1 MLPFFL
7 FTACKN
13 EEQPPALFELQQN
26 SGINFTNEV
35 HNTNDFNIFSYR
47 NFYNGGG
54 AAIGDINNDGLADV
68 FFTANMGS
76 NKLFLNKG
84 NFKFDDIS
92 AKAGFTNKQDWST
105 GVVMVDINH
114 DGWLDIFVCN
124 AGYVNGK
131 LPKCQLF
138 INNHQLGF
146 TDSAA
151 QYGLT
156 NPGGY
161 TTHAAFF
168 DYDLDGD
175 LDCYI
180 LNNSFIPVNT
190 LNYANK
196 RNLRAENWPVA
207 DFVKGGGDHLL
218 RNDNGHF
225 TDVSEQA
232 GIYGSL
238 IGFGLGI
245 TVGDIN
251 GDHYPDLYVSN
262 DFFEKDYVYVNQQNG
277 TFKEEG
283 ENWIGHMS
291 LASMGADMGDIN
303 NDGFPDIFTTDML
316 PSDEYRLKTTSSFDN
331 IDVERLKE
339 KSGFYYQYMQNTLQ
353 LNNQHGK
360 FLEIANYSG
369 VNASDWSWGALM
381 FDADNDGLN
390 DIYVCN
396 GINHDVTNQDFIDFF
411 ADDVVQKMVMTG
423 KKEAVDDIINKMPSQ
438 PIPNKAF
445 RNNGNLTFS
454 DEGNNWGFS
463 QPSLSNGAAYGDLDN
478 DGDLDLVVNNENEP
492 AFVYRNQSRENNK
505 HHYLGVQLK
514 GKGNNTFAIGSK
526 IELYKGSQIQ
536 SREVIPNHGF
546 QSSVDYKIIFGTGDN
561 TAADSLVIIWPDLTQ
576 TTITHPATDSV
587 YTISWANNSFP
598 LVAPKTVIPAT
609 IFTAVPANFEKH
621 TEDDYIDF
629 YYEPGLMEMLS
640 RQGPK
645 ASTGDVNG
653 DGLED
658 IFIAGA
664 ANQASQ
670 LYLQQANG
678 SFLKSEQSVFKQFA
692 DFEDVAVLL
701 FDCDKDGDLDIFA
714 GAGGNNAPAGSRLM
728 QSRLY
733 KNDGKGNFAVDTKA
747 IPNSGMNTSVVIAND
762 IDGDGDIDL
771 FAGSKSVPQL
781 YGVSPSSFIYLNDG
795 TGRFTDMAKTK
806 NPDIATIGM
815 VSAAVFADVTGDAR
829 KELIITGQWMPTRI
843 FTFAKDHFEEVKS
856 NLNDRSGWWQAIAA
870 ADLNGDGKQDLVL
883 GNIGENFYLR
893 PSATAP
899 AKLFLKDFDNNGELE
914 KIVTRT
920 VNGKDAT
927 ILMKRDITDQLP
939 YLKKENLKHEDY
951 AKKSMQ
957 DLFTTD
963 QLKNAT
969 VKLFNDDASCIAI
982 NMGNGQFE
990 IQPLP
995 ANVQFS
1001 SVNAILC
1008 TDVNS
1013 DGIPDL
1019 IMGGNDFC
1027 FQPQFGRLD
1036 ASFTHVLINN
1046 GKAQFSYVPNAVSG
1060 IELRGQ
1066 VRDIQPVKNKNGKY
1080 LLMLQNGEMPVLYAF
1095 NKRPFTAAGK

>member
-1 MLPFFL
+1 
-7 FTACKN
+7 
-13 EEQPPALFELQQN
+13 
-26 SGINFTNEV
+26 
-35 HNTNDFNIFSYR
+35 
-47 NFYNGGG
+47 
-54 AAIGDINNDGLADV
+54 
-68 FFTANMGS
+68 
-76 NKLFLNKG
+76 
-84 NFKFDDIS
+84 
-92 AKAGFTNKQDWST
+92 
-105 GVVMVDINH
+105 
-114 DGWLDIFVCN
+114 
-124 AGYVNGK
+124 
-131 LPKCQLF
+131 
-138 INNHQLGF
+138 
-146 TDSAA
+146 
-151 QYGLT
+151 
-156 NPGGY
+156 
-161 TTHAAFF
+161 
-168 DYDLDGD
+168 
-175 LDCYI
+175 
-180 LNNSFIPVNT
+180 
-190 LNYANK
+190 
-196 RNLRAENWPVA
+196 
-207 DFVKGGGDHLL
+207 
-218 RNDNGHF
+218 
-225 TDVSEQA
+225 
-232 GIYGSL
+232 
-238 IGFGLGI
+238 
-245 TVGDIN
+245 
-251 GDHYPDLYVSN
+251 
-262 DFFEKDYVYVNQQNG
+262 
-277 TFKEEG
+277 
-283 ENWIGHMS
+283 
-291 LASMGADMGDIN
+291 
-303 NDGFPDIFTTDML
+303 
-316 PSDEYRLKTTSSFDN
+316 
-331 IDVERLKE
+331 
-339 KSGFYYQYMQNTLQ
+339 
-353 LNNQHGK
+353 
-360 FLEIANYSG
+360 
-369 VNASDWSWGALM
+369 
-381 FDADNDGLN
+381 
-390 DIYVCN
+390 
-396 GINHDVTNQDFIDFF
+396 
-411 ADDVVQKMVMTG
+411 
-423 KKEAVDDIINKMPSQ
+423 MPSQ

-454 DEGNNWGFS
+454 DEGTNWGFS

-492 AFVYRNQSRENNK
+492 AFVYKNKSRENNK

-526 IELYKGSQIQ
+526 IELYKGTQIQ

-561 TAADSLVIIWPDLTQ
+561 TSADSLVIIWPDLTQ
-576 TTITHPATDSV
+576 TTIQHPATDSV
-587 YTISWANNSFP
+587 YTISWANNSIP
-598 LVAPKTVIPAT
+598 VATPTTVIPAT
-609 IFTAVPANFEKH
+609 IFTAIPASFEKH

-658 IFIAGA
+658 ILIAGA

-670 LYLQQANG
+670 LYLQQASGN
-678 SFLKSEQSVFKQFA
+678 FTKSEQSVFKQFA

-733 KNDGKGNFAVDTKA
+733 KNDGKGNFTIDTKA
-747 IPNSGMNTSVVIAND
+747 IPNSGMNTSVVISND

-815 VSAAVFADVTGDAR
+815 VSAAIFADVTGDAR

-843 FTFAKDHFEEVKS
+843 FSFKTDHFEEVKS

-883 GNIGENFYLR
+883 GNIGQNFYLH
-893 PSATAP
+893 PSATTP

-927 ILMKRDITDQLP
+927 ILMKRDITEQLP

-969 VKLFNDDASCIAI
+969 VKLFNDDASCIAL
-982 NMGNGQFE
+982 NKGNGQFD

-1046 GKAQFSYVPNAVSG
+1046 GKAQFSYMPNAVSG

-1066 VRDIQPVKNKNGKY
+1066 VRDIQPVKNKRGNY
-1080 LLMLQNGEMPVLYAF
+1080 LLILQNDEMPVLYGF
-1095 NKRPFTAAGK
+1095 NKRPFTVAGK